1 MRKDP
6 GTANPAG
13 FLLGARTPDSRNS
26 GGPVTWQELSISV
39 PHEYVEPVSYLFDRY
54 GKGLSTQA
62 DGMGRVLLRTYLTS
76 GSRQRLARIEV
87 GVKLVALI
95 GSVGALEIRDLPE
108 DEDWQNSWKSHFGI
122 LRVGKRLVIKPTW
135 LELEPGPEDIVIEL
149 DPGIAFGTGYHPT
162 TDTCLQAME
171 QHITPGMTVLD
182 LGTGSGILT
191 IAAMKL
197 GAGRVTALDIDSL
210 AVTAARRNFRRCGIS
225 KQVRLGKGS
234 VPHPTAGAGQFDLA
248 VANISARG
256 VADRSP
262 FILTALKPGALFI
275 ASGLLITQKEE
286 VASVVEPLGF
296 TLVGE
301 WPQEEWVTLLYRAPD
316 SSAGGAP

>member
-1 MRKDP
+1 M
-6 GTANPAG
+6 
-13 FLLGARTPDSRNS
+13 
-26 GGPVTWQELSISV
+26 VWQELSITV
-39 PHEYVEPVSYLFDRY
+39 PHEYVEPISYLFGRY
-54 GKGLSTQA
+54 GKGLSTEVA
-62 DGMGRVLLRTYLTS
+62 GEGRVLLRTYMIS

-87 GVKLVALI
+87 GVRLVNAVEPI
-95 GSVGALEIRDLPE
+95 GSLLVRDLPD
-108 DEDWQNSWKSHFGI
+108 DEDWQNSWKSHFKI
-122 LRVGKRLVIKPTW
+122 LRIGEHLVIKPTW
-135 LELEPGPEDIVIEL
+135 LELDPGPDDIVIEL

-191 IAAMKL
+191 IAAIKL
-197 GAGRVTALDIDSL
+197 GAELVTALDIDTM
-210 AVTAARRNFRRCGIS
+210 AVTAARRNFRRCRIS

-256 VADRSP
+256 VADRCP

-275 ASGLLITQKEE
+275 ASGLLDAQKDE
-286 VASVVEPLGF
+286 VASVAEPLGF
-296 TLVGE
+296 TLESE
-301 WPQEEWVTLLYRAPD
+301 WPQEEWTTLLYRAPD
-316 SSAGGAP
+316 SPGNATK

>member
-1 MRKDP
+1 M
-6 GTANPAG
+6 A
-13 FLLGARTPDSRNS
+13 
-26 GGPVTWQELSISV
+26 WIELSISV
-39 PHEYVEPVSYLFDRY
+39 PHEYVEPISYLFDRY
-54 GKGLSTQA
+54 GKGLSTEL
-62 DGMGRVLLRTYLTS
+62 DGKGRVLLRTYMTS

-87 GVKLVALI
+87 GVKLVAAIEPI
-95 GSVGALEIRDLPE
+95 GGLEIRDLPE

-122 LRVGKRLVIKPTW
+122 LRIGKRLVIKPTW
-135 LELEPGPEDIVIEL
+135 LDLDPGPDDIVIEL

-197 GAGRVTALDIDSL
+197 GAGLVTALDIDSQ
-210 AVTAARRNFRRCGIS
+210 AVSAARRNFRRCGIS
-225 KQVRLGKGS
+225 KQVRLGQGS

-256 VADRSP
+256 VADRCP
-262 FILTALKPGALFI
+262 FILTALKPGGLFI
-275 ASGLLITQKEE
+275 ASGLLTTQKEE
-286 VASVVEPLGF
+286 VAAAAEPLGF
-296 TLVGE
+296 ALVSE

-316 SSAGGAP
+316 SPAGAAE